1 MTELEKLKERK
12 EQIEDQLNRTWFKHK
27 LKREP
32 TDYQR
37 DWPDVGKWSILDES
51 CSDIIEEYKALG
63 GVITELEHLERER
76 RIAAIWDET
85 D

>member
-1 MTELEKLKERK
+1 MNELEKLKERK

-27 LKREP
+27 LKRDP
-32 TDYQR
+32 TAYQQYY
-37 DWPDVGKWSILDES
+37 PEAGKWSALERS
-51 CSDIIEEYKALG
+51 HSDIIEEYKTLG

-76 RIAAIWDET
+76 CIAAIWDET